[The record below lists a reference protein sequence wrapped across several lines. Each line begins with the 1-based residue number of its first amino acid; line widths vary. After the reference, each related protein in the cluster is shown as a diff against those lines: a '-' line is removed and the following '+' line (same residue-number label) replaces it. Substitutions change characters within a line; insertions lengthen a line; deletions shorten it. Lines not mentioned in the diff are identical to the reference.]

1 MGQQGHLTKYRRCS
15 TAVAGAA
22 LAVNGMDDISH
33 LFTVCYG
40 SLGESEC
47 AAGIVIVLRHLPDF
61 SQSAVIAQKETW
73 SPDFSKYVLPGL
85 QTRRGLR
92 HSVATGC
99 FLLAA
104 GGRRALFGW
113 DPQEYLDT
121 YGLTRPHGGPECPT
135 AKRQL
140 SGGIH
145 LRG

>member
-1 MGQQGHLTKYRRCS
+1 MGQQGHLTKYRGCS
-15 TAVAGAA
+15 TAVGGAA
-22 LAVNGMDDISH
+22 LAVNGMENISH
-33 LFTVCYG
+33 VFTVCYG

-47 AAGIVIVLRHLPDF
+47 AAGIVIVLRHLADF

-73 SPDFSKYVLPGL
+73 SPDFSKYFLPGL
-85 QTRRGLR
+85 QNETSGTEWPDA
-92 HSVATGC
+92 VP
-99 FLLAA
+99 FLAA

-121 YGLTRPHGGPECPT
+121 YRLARPHSGPECPT

-140 SGGIH
+140 SSGIH

>member
-1 MGQQGHLTKYRRCS
+1 MGQRGHLTKYRGCS
-15 TAVAGAA
+15 TVMAGDA
-22 LAVNGMDDISH
+22 LALNGMENISH
-33 LFTVCYG
+33 VFAVCYG
-40 SLGESEC
+40 SFGESEC

-73 SPDFSKYVLPGL
+73 SPDFSKYVLPRL
-85 QTRRGLR
+85 QNAKATPARVARGC
-92 HSVATGC
+92 S
-99 FLLAA
+99 LLAA

-121 YGLTRPHGGPECPT
+121 YGLARPHSGPECPT